1 MNVLVEQ
8 VKGSEEM
15 KEKIIA
21 ASREARLRADYPH
34 ELLPDYFNPTICDKF
49 LNNYH
54 ETQIHQSNGKSNRN
68 ISMVIKELHSGC
80 AVCHLS

>member
-1 MNVLVEQ
+1 MVLCSVEQ

-21 ASREARLRADYPH
+21 ASREARLRPDYPQ
-34 ELLPDYFNPTICDKF
+34 ELLPDYFNNSICDKY

-54 ETQIHQSNGKSNRN
+54 ENHHHIHSNGNSN
-68 ISMVIKELHSGC
+68 SMIN
-80 AVCHLS
+80 